1 MITHKDL
8 IELGYFHM
16 GHQNNRDLYSKAGFQ
31 IILHLGKVNQLNF
44 NGVPKSPTFET
55 YPELERHFK
64 QWAIKK
70 IKEIDNTIGIM
81 SKQKELLTD
90 FVKYSIY

>member
-8 IELGYFHM
+8 IELGYIHL
-16 GHQNNRDLYSKAGFQ
+16 GHQNNRDFYSKAGFE
-31 IILHLGKVNQLNF
+31 IMLHLGKVNQLSS

-70 IKEIDNTIGIM
+70 NKRNR
-81 SKQKELLTD
+81 
-90 FVKYSIY
+90 

>member
-8 IELGYFHM
+8 IGLGYIYS
-16 GHQNNRDLYSKAGFQ
+16 GHQNNRDFYSKAGFE
-31 IILHLGKVNQLNF
+31 IMLHLGKVNQLSS
-44 NGVPKSPTFET
+44 NGVPIGTTFET
-55 YPELERHFK
+55 YPELERYFK

-70 IKEIDNTIGIM
+70 IKEIENTIDTI
-81 SKQKELLTD
+81 SKQKELLID

>member
-1 MITHKDL
+1 MITHKNL
-8 IELGYFHM
+8 IELGYIHL
-16 GHQNNRDLYSKAGFQ
+16 GHQNNRDFYSKAGFE
-31 IILHLGKVNQLNF
+31 IMLHLGEVNQLSS

-70 IKEIDNTIGIM
+70 TKEIENTIGIM
-81 SKQKELLTD
+81 EKQKELLTN

>member
-1 MITHKDL
+1 MITHRDL
-8 IELGYFHM
+8 IELGYIHL
-16 GHQNNRDLYSKAGFQ
+16 GHFNNRDFYSKAGFE
-31 IILHLGKVNQLNF
+31 IMLHLGAVNQLSS
-44 NGVPKSPTFET
+44 NGVPIGTTFDT

-70 IKEIDNTIGIM
+70 IKEIENTIGIM
-81 SKQKELLTD
+81 EKQKELLTN

>member
-1 MITHKDL
+1 MITHENL
-8 IELGYFHM
+8 IDLGYIHL
-16 GHQNNRDLYSKAGFQ
+16 GHQNNRDFYSKAGFE
-31 IILHLGKVNQLNF
+31 IMLHLGAVNQLNS

-55 YPELERHFK
+55 YHELERHFK

-70 IKEIDNTIGIM
+70 IKEIDNTIDIM
-81 SKQKELLTD
+81 SKQRELLIN